1 MKMVVYSYC
10 LTAITVID
18 NSTVIDTALNMALN
32 PTRVGRFGKV
42 AGSGGGPER
51 PAAEKHV

>member
-1 MKMVVYSYC
+1 MAKTATKSTVKMVAKSAMKTVVYSYS

-32 PTRVGRFGKV
+32 ETTAKSV
-42 AGSGGGPER
+42 A
-51 PAAEKHV
+51 K